1 MNVEIKEIG
10 KEDGYYDSN
19 VTYVSLEQSFAE
31 AALRLQLASG
41 VNVNERILIVPDT
54 HASDTVTRLSKLL
67 EAFQKQTEVVAI
79 EEPESVDYWYE
90 SGKKVAQWKREKQFT
105 RQNTR

>member
-10 KEDGYYDSN
+10 KEDGYYDLD

-31 AALRLQLASG
+31 ASLRLQLASG
-41 VNVNERILIVPDT
+41 VNVNERILIDPDT

-67 EAFQKQTEVVAI
+67 EAFQKQIEVAI